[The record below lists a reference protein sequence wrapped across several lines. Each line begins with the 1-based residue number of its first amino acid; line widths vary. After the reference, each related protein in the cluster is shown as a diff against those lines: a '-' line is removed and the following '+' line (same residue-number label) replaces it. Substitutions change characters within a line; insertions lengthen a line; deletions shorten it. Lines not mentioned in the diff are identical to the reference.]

1 MAKYSTTHLDEV
13 PQPERHRRTEPT
25 QQTAELVLDPDDPE
39 EREALHKQLRDEKL
53 MTDRVTSE
61 VTKMLYRF
69 CKLNPKFI
77 GTRSDFEAGLKSF
90 SRSPDARRVLFHVG
104 LQYIM
109 GVPVSR
115 PIFLNF

>member
-1 MAKYSTTHLDEV
+1 MAVRHTELFKHQGYVQTPGVMMIDVPKKY
-13 PQPERHRRTEPT
+13 
-25 QQTAELVLDPDDPE
+25 
-39 EREALHKQLRDEKL
+39 ALNKQMRDEKL

-104 LQYIM
+104 LQDM
-109 GVPVSR
+109 VRRVV
-115 PIFLNF
+115 

>member
-1 MAKYSTTHLDEV
+1 M
-13 PQPERHRRTEPT
+13 
-25 QQTAELVLDPDDPE
+25 
-39 EREALHKQLRDEKL
+39 RDEKL

-104 LQYIM
+104 LQDM
-109 GVPVSR
+109 VKSGVMNQVSSD
-115 PIFLNF
+115 PIKYLSNL